1 MKATGLNLVSKAGAY
16 LRVAPYSTPL
26 KGKAT
31 WICCKYLTIPKMF
44 ASANTL
50 AYLTTASETQK
61 KEFIAKTPGVQVQVV
76 AKPFE
81 PENDR
86 IEV

>member
-1 MKATGLNLVSKAGAY
+1 
-16 LRVAPYSTPL
+16 
-26 KGKAT
+26 
-31 WICCKYLTIPKMF
+31 MF

-61 KEFIAKTPGVQVQVV
+61 KDFIAKTPGVQVQVV